1 MGRREKAYDPSV
13 FIGTNHMP
21 MVFLHQNSSARLL
34 VTYRSVSISLRV
46 LAALSHAR
54 PGKFAERTKKRRGNR
69 ALPVAR
75 GKLYTPAGY
84 LLTVNT
90 TAALRATCTHCG
102 QMDAKSPLL
111 LQFSS
116 RTEISAVAAID

>member
-1 MGRREKAYDPSV
+1 MAEKSIDPSV
-13 FIGTNHMP
+13 FTDTNHMP
-21 MVFLHQNSSARLL
+21 MVFLQNSLASLL
-34 VTYRSVSISLRV
+34 VIYRSVSISLRM
-46 LAALSHAR
+46 LAAPVYSSR
-54 PGKFAERTKKRRGNR
+54 KVYGENKKKGGNR
-69 ALPVAR
+69 ALSVAR

-116 RTEISAVAAID
+116 RTEISRR